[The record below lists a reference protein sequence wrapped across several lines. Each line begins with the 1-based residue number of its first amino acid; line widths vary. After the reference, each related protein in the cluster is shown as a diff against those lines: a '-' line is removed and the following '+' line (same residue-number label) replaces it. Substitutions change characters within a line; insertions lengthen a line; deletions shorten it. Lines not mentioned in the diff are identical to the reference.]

1 MARFTD
7 AAPLLL
13 LAVRHQLR
21 FHSSHRQI
29 GFVICD
35 VFGAGMAAAAAAE
48 VVLVG
53 GDDDGCCSDQYH
65 VI

>member
-1 MARFTD
+1 MARFRD

-13 LAVRHQLR
+13 LAVRPQLR
-21 FHSSHRQI
+21 CHSSHRQN

-35 VFGAGMAAAAAAE
+35 VFWTGMAAAAAAE

-53 GDDDGCCSDQYH
+53 GDDDGCCSDQLY